1 MVCCAAAV
9 HNTMLDICSRTRDE
23 QRGID
28 IIDMMHS
35 AGLQPDDFTLDIVK
49 QRKVLRSHLK
59 RVYS

>member
-1 MVCCAAAV
+1 
-9 HNTMLDICSRTRDE
+9 MLDICSRTRDE